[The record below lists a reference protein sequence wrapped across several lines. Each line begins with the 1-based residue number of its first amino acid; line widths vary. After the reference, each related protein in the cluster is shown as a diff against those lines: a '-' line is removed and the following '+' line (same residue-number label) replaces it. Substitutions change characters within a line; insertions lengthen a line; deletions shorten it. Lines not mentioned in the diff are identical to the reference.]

1 MPVVSREKRRV
12 NKHKVY
18 PSMLQSRVAGYKQL
32 AVLIDPDRLRTQSVE
47 ALIALAERGID
58 FFFIGGSLL
67 MDEKMEECLQLL
79 RRYVPQPLVIFPGS
93 PLQISASADA
103 LLLLSLISGRN
114 PDLLIGQHVIAA
126 PYLKA
131 AGLELI
137 PTGYLLIDGGV
148 STTAAYMSGT
158 QPIPPD
164 KIEIAVCT
172 AMAGTMLGLKV
183 LYLDAGSGAQRQVSA
198 EMLQAVRAAVEV
210 PIITGG
216 GIRNG
221 EQAYSQLR
229 AGADLLVVG
238 NALEKDPELLIDIAA
253 AVRAAGA

>member
-1 MPVVSREKRRV
+1 M
-12 NKHKVY
+12 NQAVY
-18 PSMLQSRVAGYKQL
+18 ASIVKSQEVGRKQL
-32 AVLIDPDRLRTQSVE
+32 AVLIDPDRLRTQSLD

-93 PLQISASADA
+93 PLQISPQADA
-103 LLLLSLISGRN
+103 ILLLSLISGRN

-131 AGLELI
+131 SGLEII
-137 PTGYLLIDGGV
+137 PTGYMLIDGGV

-158 QPIPPD
+158 QPIPPE

-172 AMAGTMLGLKV
+172 AMAGTMLGLKM
-183 LYLDAGSGAQRQVSA
+183 LYLDAGSGAQKPVSP
-198 EMLQAVRAAVEV
+198 EMIAAVRKEVEI
-210 PIITGG
+210 PLITGG
-216 GIRNG
+216 GSRTP
-221 EQAYSQLR
+221 EKAYTNLR
-229 AGADLLVVG
+229 AGADLLEVG
-238 NALEKDPELLIDIAA
+238 NALEKDPTLLVEIAA
-253 AVRAAGA
+253 AVREAGNI